1 MLKQKQAKSVAVTS
15 KGDSVERTVISR
27 SKTQQPKAHL
37 QAIHTH
43 SSGSNQ
49 QSSLPNLS
57 IHQLRAILQENQHLI
72 QSNDFSSPLSIIPNP
87 FGIYLLSFLSSF
99 SIFVLTPITSTRVTF
114 LLPSL
119 ILLLLLFP
127 SFLSSLFLS
136 LEFPSVSYFFSLHS
150 PLSLLFI
157 SPSFLLYPFLQ
168 NFPCLFEWSEK
179 QGKSLYYDIIYFL
192 EDYQLK

>member
-1 MLKQKQAKSVAVTS
+1 MYERLECLLQRYTQIKESNEMLKQKQAKSVAVTS

-87 FGIYLLSFLSSF
+87 FGIYLLSFYLSFFLFYFHFNTHYEFASDFSLTLPHSF
-99 SIFVLTPITSTRVTF
+99 AAPF
-114 LLPSL
+114 
-119 ILLLLLFP
+119 
-127 SFLSSLFLS
+127 SFLS
-136 LEFPSVSYFFSLHS
+136 VFSL
-150 PLSLLFI
+150 PLS
-157 SPSFLLYPFLQ
+157 
-168 NFPCLFEWSEK
+168 
-179 QGKSLYYDIIYFL
+179 
-192 EDYQLK
+192 